1 VRALFH
7 ALSELKAISDKGNKS
22 SKWSD
27 QEDQQLKD
35 NFANG
40 LKTSELAKMHRRSS
54 GAYPVSTDNAGIGE
68 GIKQNRPSCFNT
80 HPLIHA

>member
-54 GAYPVSTDNAGIGE
+54 GAIRS
-68 GIKQNRPSCFNT
+68 R
-80 HPLIHA
+80 LIMLGLVKE